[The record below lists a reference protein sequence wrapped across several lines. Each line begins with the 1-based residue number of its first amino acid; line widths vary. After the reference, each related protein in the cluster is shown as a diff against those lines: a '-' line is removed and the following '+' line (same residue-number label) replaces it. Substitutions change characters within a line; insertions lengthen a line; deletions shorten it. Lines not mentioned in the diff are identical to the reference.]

1 MQQSSII
8 PWGKFEA
15 FTSEYHMTIDPF
27 VNFVPGIRIGSGL
40 SARRKLRDL

>member
-1 MQQSSII
+1 MENN
-8 PWGKFEA
+8 F
-15 FTSEYHMTIDPF
+15 FDDFDNFDPF